1 MPRIPILF
9 LLALSILGSTKV
21 ELFVK
26 SQSTSGAKIPPS
38 DQDLFEFALNL
49 EYLEAEFF
57 LSGSLGY
64 GLDKIAPNLAA
75 GGPPPVGAR
84 MANLSSLVKDI
95 ITQFGYQEVGH
106 LRVIK
111 ETIGGFPR
119 PQLNLSMEV
128 FAMVMNDAFGKVLV
142 PPFDP
147 YANDINYLLAS
158 YVIPYVGLTGYVE
171 ANRLLKSPTSRRLVA
186 GLLGVESGQDAVIR
200 TILYERKDEKV
211 VPYGITVAE
220 FTNRISELRN
230 NLGKDGVKDEGLI
243 VRRSESAEGK
253 TTGNILSADANSIS
267 YARTPE
273 EILRIVYGTG
283 NERKPGGF
291 YPKGAKGRIAQSYL

>member
-26 SQSTSGAKIPPS
+26 SQSTTEPS
-38 DQDLFEFALNL
+38 DQDLFEFALNI
-49 EYLEAEFF
+49 EYVEAELF

-64 GLDKIAPNLAA
+64 GLDKIAPELAA

-111 ETIGGFPR
+111 ETIGGFAR

-230 NLGKDGVKDEGLI
+230 KLGKDGVKDEGLI

-267 YARTPE
+267 YARSPE

-283 NERKPGGF
+283 NERKLGGF